1 MKSEKLVHYRA
12 QAHEF
17 LLNKSRPLPTPLIAR
32 HLFGA
37 RRHEMPETQV
47 VVRALLGGDPRFV
60 ETHDNNWSVVGSS
73 VLRQKL
79 DEATFAV
86 VDLETTGSVIG
97 VDEIIELGFPLF
109 ARATCPAGP
118 HKGFRG
124 VIGEPVQCGG
134 VVVNQGDVIVGDAD
148 GVTVVPVDRAGE
160 ALAALPQLAER
171 EQNWLKRIRAGET
184 TVEILG
190 LE

>member
-1 MKSEKLVHYRA
+1 MKSEKLIHYRA
-12 QAHEF
+12 KAHEF

-73 VLRQKL
+73 LLRQKL
-79 DEATFAV
+79 DAATFAV

-97 VDEIIELGFPLF
+97 VDEIIELG
-109 ARATCPAGP
+109 
-118 HKGFRG
+118 
-124 VIGEPVQCGG
+124 
-134 VVVNQGDVIVGDAD
+134 VVVVRGGKCIVAILMGIFAQ
-148 GVTVVPVDRAGE
+148 RAANMLNCPCSG
-160 ALAALPQLAER
+160 LARLR
-171 EQNWLKRIRAGET
+171 
-184 TVEILG
+184 
-190 LE
+190 